1 MTSRMS
7 RPSLKQSRRRT
18 WQQSCP
24 RPRRCFATRVSA
36 SVLFISPYRTLPGIY
51 DRSRG
56 RERAGGSYIDNL
68 ALADR
73 SLAEM
78 MAALSTTALASKT
91 TVIVCSDHSWR
102 VPMWRLTA
110 TWTKEDEVASHGR
123 FDSRPVLYDPLSRSA
138 EEHIVT
144 APFAS
149 IGIHDII
156 ERMLQ
161 RGHDSFP

>member
-1 MTSRMS
+1 MLFRSEALIRD
-7 RPSLKQSRRRT
+7 QSIG
-18 WQQSCP
+18 
-24 RPRRCFATRVSA
+24 FVFIHL
-36 SVLFISPYRTLPGIY
+36 SVPHPPGIY
-51 DRSRG
+51 DRRPG
-56 RERAGGSYIDNL
+56 HHRVNGTYIDNL

-73 SLAEM
+73 TLSQLMATLNATPLANK
-78 MAALSTTALASKT
+78 TA
-91 TVIVCSDHSWR
+91 VIVCSDHSWR

-123 FDSRPVLYDPLSRSA
+123 FDPRPVLMIHFPGQQ
-138 EEHIVT
+138 EEHVVP

-156 ERMLQ
+156 ERML